1 VSICRCALTHVQTCK
16 RSTMAMTCGRASH
29 RPRARPQVGGR
40 VHEARVRRMGARE
53 AHTCVATCA
62 AAWWQT
68 RWSGTRRHVRCRAE
82 EGDMAALEVE
92 EEASERMD
100 KSMEA
105 ARSSIATVRTGR
117 ASTSLLDRVQVN
129 YYGAPTPLRT
139 IAGVTTPDAST
150 LLVQPFDASALKD
163 IERAILESD
172 VGLTPNNDGKII
184 RLNIPTLTAERRK
197 ELTKTVAKL
206 GEDGKVAVRNVRR
219 DAIKKLQKLG
229 KDGLISEDEQK
240 DMEMDIQKMT
250 DTCIKQIDELVL
262 AKEKELTT
270 V

>member
-1 VSICRCALTHVQTCK
+1 MR
-16 RSTMAMTCGRASH
+16 R
-29 RPRARPQVGGR
+29 VGAK
-40 VHEARVRRMGARE
+40 EAR
-53 AHTCVATCA
+53 TCVATCA
-62 AAWWQT
+62 SAWWRT
-68 RWSGTRRHVRCRAE
+68 RWSGTKRHVRCRAE

-105 ARSSIATVRTGR
+105 ARSAIATVRTGR
-117 ASTSLLDRVQVN
+117 ASTSLLDRVQVE

-240 DMEMDIQKMT
+240 DMEMGIQKMT
-250 DTCIKQIDELVL
+250 DACIKQIDELVL

>member
-1 VSICRCALTHVQTCK
+1 MAVQ
-16 RSTMAMTCGRASH
+16 RSVCTSRASI
-29 RPRARPQVGGR
+29 RPVWRTHKAGARPK
-40 VHEARVRRMGARE
+40 
-53 AHTCVATCA
+53 T
-62 AAWWQT
+62 
-68 RWSGTRRHVRCRAE
+68 RCRAE

-92 EEASERMD
+92 EEASTRMA
-100 KSMEA
+100 KSMDA
-105 ARSSIATVRTGR
+105 ARSAIATVRTGR
-117 ASTSLLDRVQVN
+117 ASTSLLDRVQVD
-129 YYGAPTPLRT
+129 YYGAPTSLRSL
-139 IAGVTTPDAST
+139 AGVTTPDAST
-150 LLVQPFDASALKD
+150 LLVQPFDVSALKD
-163 IERAILESD
+163 IERAIVESD

-229 KDGLISEDEQK
+229 KDGLISEDVQK

-250 DTCIKQIDELVL
+250 DTCIQQIEELV
-262 AKEKELTT
+262 ATKEKELTT